1 MAEWQLHQS
10 EVVIDS
16 NQRPDAP
23 NNDYKT
29 AAVDKVIAD
38 YGQAFVINHPASE
51 AMLDIIGLD
60 RELRETTILE
70 RDGNAKYT
78 GMWNRDNRH
87 GKGKQVMPSG
97 EVYEG
102 YWQHDKKHGYGRI
115 IYYNGESYIG
125 EWIRDKKQGR
135 GDYKH
140 INGTEYS
147 GDWFED
153 KQHGQGEGKWA
164 DGSKYVGSYI
174 DGIKQG

>member
-1 MAEWQLHQS
+1 MAEWQQRTS
-10 EVVIDS
+10 EVVIDL
-16 NQRPDAP
+16 NQRPDAQ
-23 NNDYKT
+23 NNDYKS

-38 YGQAFVINHPASE
+38 YGHAFVIFEQASE
-51 AMLDIIGLD
+51 ARLNSIGLQ

-87 GKGKQVMPSG
+87 GKGKQVMPNG

-125 EWIRDKKQGR
+125 
-135 GDYKH
+135 
-140 INGTEYS
+140 
-147 GDWFED
+147 
-153 KQHGQGEGKWA
+153 
-164 DGSKYVGSYI
+164 
-174 DGIKQG
+174 